1 MGGKM
6 KYFLVLMVIIC
17 ESCNGGVVHKVG
29 ESAGWTNI
37 NLTSSYYNSWT
48 ASKNFQVGDTIL
60 FEYNKEFHNVVRVTH
75 KNFNE
80 CNPTAP
86 YASWATGNDS
96 FPITKTGHYYFICGL
111 PSHCQAGQ
119 RVDIRVT
126 QRTPT
131 QSPSPSPKPAIDT
144 PDTVAPT
151 PAPAPSAVHPSKKS
165 ASSSLQSHFMLL
177 MFVVATA
184 LAF

>member
-1 MGGKM
+1 M
-6 KYFLVLMVIIC
+6 
-17 ESCNGGVVHKVG
+17 
-29 ESAGWTNI
+29 
-37 NLTSSYYNSWT
+37 
-48 ASKNFQVGDTIL
+48 

-75 KNFNE
+75 KNFNT
-80 CNPTAP
+80 CNSTAP

-126 QRTPT
+126 QRTPS
-131 QSPSPSPKPAIDT
+131 QSPSPSPSPNPVIDT
-144 PDTVAPT
+144 PDTIA
-151 PAPAPSAVHPSKKS
+151 PAPAPGPSAVHPSKKS
-165 ASSSLQSHFMLL
+165 ASSSLQSHLMLL

>member
-1 MGGKM
+1 M
-6 KYFLVLMVIIC
+6 
-17 ESCNGGVVHKVG
+17 
-29 ESAGWTNI
+29 
-37 NLTSSYYNSWT
+37 
-48 ASKNFQVGDTIL
+48 

-126 QRTPT
+126 QRTPS
-131 QSPSPSPKPAIDT
+131 QSPGPSPSPATDS

-151 PAPAPSAVHPSKKS
+151 PVPAPGPSAVHPSKKS